1 MISAPNYV
9 DVYISCQLSNKLPI
23 KDKLYERKIE
33 ASLLQQWERGNGESQ
48 QTYVPWNPPAR
59 ANSPPPTPKRTDC
72 QDGCLSSSAAGLDPV
87 HAARHHFSKKC
98 VFRSWHNFSSS
109 LPVLLATSLSVST
122 FHLSVIFSNVGHWE
136 DSAVWP
142 IFQIPVSLQEQY
154 LLLRMNF
161 VGAGYVGLLPTGL
174 SCWQPRMALFLGLS
188 SHASGPLKHSGMNP
202 RKTLYSNR
210 AINTDC
216 QV

>member
-1 MISAPNYV
+1 MVSPSRLMY
-9 DVYISCQLSNKLPI
+9 LETP
-23 KDKLYERKIE
+23 
-33 ASLLQQWERGNGESQ
+33 
-48 QTYVPWNPPAR
+48 PPAQTR
-59 ANSPPPTPKRTDC
+59 PHQPQKGLTAKM
-72 QDGCLSSSAAGLDPV
+72 AAWALVLRVLTLCMLPDTI
-87 HAARHHFSKKC
+87 SQKKC

-122 FHLSVIFSNVGHWE
+122 VHLSVIFSNVGHWE

-202 RKTLYSNR
+202 RKTL
-210 AINTDC
+210 
-216 QV
+216 